1 MKSPERLLRSVAKLG
16 IDVFAA
22 ALVGVEGVQPVLAL
36 AALLLPSGT
45 RRKEQS

>member
-1 MKSPERLLRSVAKLG
+1 VKNSERLLRSAAKLG

-36 AALLLPSGT
+36 AALLLPTGA